1 MSNHSDFEY
10 ISQWYGANGARCR
23 PAAAFI
29 ASDVGPAGSERTCEP
44 VPACAHSDSS
54 DSRIVPK
61 RSVPALNIIGPNCAG
76 AASTHTSARSSA
88 CTNW

>member
-1 MSNHSDFEY
+1 MSNHSDLEY
-10 ISQWYGANGARCR
+10 INQWYGAKGARCR

-29 ASDVGPAGSERTCEP
+29 ASAAGPAGSERTFEP
-44 VPACAHSDSS
+44 VPAWAHSDSS

-61 RSVPALNIIGPNCAG
+61 RSVPALNTSGPAL
-76 AASTHTSARSSA
+76 APASTQTSARSSA